1 MSIETPERYMHE
13 ASSADRYLEKLE
25 NKAECIKAEIR
36 EIEAK
41 SKDKHIIFG
50 KRKLK
55 DRKRKL
61 EKDLKFTESQIDNLT
76 KSIFRSE
83 V

>member
-1 MSIETPERYMHE
+1 MNIETPERYIQK
-13 ASSADRYLEKLE
+13 ASPADKYLEKLE

-36 EIEAK
+36 EIETK
-41 SKDKHIIFG
+41 INNKHMIFG
-50 KRKLK
+50 KQKLK

-76 KSIFRSE
+76 QSIFRGE